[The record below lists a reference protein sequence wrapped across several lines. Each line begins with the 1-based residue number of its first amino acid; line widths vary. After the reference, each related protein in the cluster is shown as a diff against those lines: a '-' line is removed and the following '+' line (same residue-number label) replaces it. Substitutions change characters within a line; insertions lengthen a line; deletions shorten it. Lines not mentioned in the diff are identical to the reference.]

1 MNDETASELTPL
13 KTSGG
18 IPAILVR
25 KVSDVLFPI
34 SCFQFCTVHYIINKH
49 DLKF

>member
-13 KTSGG
+13 KTGGG

-25 KVSDVLFPI
+25 KVSDVQLFLVLDDVGY
-34 SCFQFCTVHYIINKH
+34 CTPNK
-49 DLKF
+49 